1 MTGDA
6 VFGCLWLFMLFMAL
20 FILVLYKADDCEV
33 LGVGPA
39 VEGAQC
45 PSGAKV
51 SWPCEDSR

>member
-1 MTGDA
+1 
-6 VFGCLWLFMLFMAL
+6 MLFMAL